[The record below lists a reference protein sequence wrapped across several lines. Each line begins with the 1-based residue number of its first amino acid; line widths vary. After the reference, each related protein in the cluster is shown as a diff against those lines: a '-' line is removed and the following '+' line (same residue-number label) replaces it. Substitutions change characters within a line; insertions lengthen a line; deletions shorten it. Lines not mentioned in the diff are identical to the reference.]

1 MIVEPT
7 PDPIDF
13 PRRRRTLFPELRSPT
28 RSLSLKG
35 REALTFDL
43 IADLI
48 RNLLRITRMRFRLGG
63 RNERSSESRVKLA
76 WAMPSRDDIAESNE
90 G

>member
-1 MIVEPT
+1 MRKRTGTGPLSI
-7 PDPIDF
+7 PDP
-13 PRRRRTLFPELRSPT
+13 E
-28 RSLSLKG
+28 
-35 REALTFDL
+35 ENH

-48 RNLLRITRMRFRLGG
+48 PLIPDLIRDLLRKTRERLRLGG